1 MGAAGLV
8 CGAGGPGTRPVIMV
22 RAEARPQAEGSSR
35 AALTKGA
42 KGRRR
47 PSRGWPPSQTS
58 DNGGMEGKPWTG

>member
-1 MGAAGLV
+1 MA
-8 CGAGGPGTRPVIMV
+8 CGAGGPGTRPVVTV

-47 PSRGWPPSQTS
+47 SRRGWLPSQTLE
-58 DNGGMEGKPWTG
+58 NRGMEGEPWTW